1 MYIKQADLFNGVS
14 IHFVKKVMDI
24 AVQESHEEGTMLF
37 HHGDPSSQFYI
48 LIKGKVKLSTGRAWQ
63 KVYIG
68 SQTGDFFGWSSLVG
82 RTEYTAS
89 AECIE
94 PTDLLKIDKDRF
106 LLILDD
112 DLANGFIFYRNLAT
126 ALGDRL
132 INSYQLITE
141 IVP

>member
-14 IHFVKKVMDI
+14 IHFIKKVMDI
-24 AVQESHEEGTMLF
+24 AVQEFHDTGEVLF
-37 HHGDPSSQFYI
+37 HHGDPSSHFYI
-48 LIKGKVKLSTGRAWQ
+48 LVKGKVKLSTGRAWQ

-68 SQTGDFFGWSSLVG
+68 THTGDFFGWSSLVG
-82 RTEYTAS
+82 RSEYTAS
-89 AECIE
+89 AECLE
-94 PTDLLKIDKDRF
+94 PTDLLRINKSRF
-106 LLILDD
+106 LIILND
-112 DLANGFIFYRNLAT
+112 DLTNGFLFYKNLAT

>member
-37 HHGDPSSQFYI
+37 HHGDPSGNFYI

-82 RTEYTAS
+82 RTEYSAS

-112 DLANGFIFYRNLAT
+112 DLTNGFIFYRNLAT